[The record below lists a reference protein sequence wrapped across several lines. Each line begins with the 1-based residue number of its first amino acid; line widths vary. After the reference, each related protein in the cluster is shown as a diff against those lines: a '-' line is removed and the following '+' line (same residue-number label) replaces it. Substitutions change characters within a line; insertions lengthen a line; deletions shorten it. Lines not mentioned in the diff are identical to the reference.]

1 MHGGVPRH
9 HEAVQLRVTRLA
21 LILAALLAACSPATT
36 RRLCDTSDVVLDV
49 ARPASPEGD
58 LAAQIGRFAR
68 AMFCPRRDQPTGAT
82 DRLPE
87 S

>member
-1 MHGGVPRH
+1 M
-9 HEAVQLRVTRLA
+9 TRLA

-36 RRLCDTSDVVLDV
+36 RRLCDTSDVVVDV
-49 ARPASPEGD
+49 ARPETAQGE
-58 LAAQIGRFAR
+58 LAAQVARFVR
-68 AMFCPRRDQPTGAT
+68 GMFCPRHQPTGAT